1 MKKALLSGAW
11 IVSLILSGIMG
22 YCIGNNGNTEI
33 DSQTFYAEITG
44 IKENLFSVSG
54 LSVND
59 INFRGAFDFIVTD
72 DTSLVWR
79 NTKIQLS
86 DLTIGENISITFK
99 GSILET
105 YPAIIQDVNKIQL
118 LEDEK

>member
-59 INFRGAFDFIVTD
+59 INFRGAFNFIVTD

-86 DLTIGENISITFK
+86 DLTIGENNSITFK

-105 YPAIIQDVNKIQL
+105 YPAVIQDVNKIQL